1 MPASGP
7 LIIKGF
13 GFDARQTILLNIP
26 FGFVQAAVCVIGCLL
41 AARFGYKGLVIIGF
55 MIPCVL
61 GAGLLYGL
69 GRTPNYQGGLLF
81 GYYCIGFLFGCNPL
95 IFSWL
100 AANTSGTYPFPIL
113 FDRVYPILSGAYRT
127 HRAHEEVPRHLAM
140 QRRLSCGQHSRAPLV
155 QLEPGPI
162 LPPGCRRGAR
172 YLHRLQCP
180 RGVGPQASRPL
191 APRTC

>member
-100 AANTSGTYPFPIL
+100 AANTGGEC
-113 FDRVYPILSGAYRT
+113 GA
-127 HRAHEEVPRHLAM
+127 AGSAQCSEV
-140 QRRLSCGQHSRAPLV
+140 
-155 QLEPGPI
+155 E
-162 LPPGCRRGAR
+162 AR
-172 YLHRLQCP
+172 
-180 RGVGPQASRPL
+180 SS
-191 APRTC
+191 